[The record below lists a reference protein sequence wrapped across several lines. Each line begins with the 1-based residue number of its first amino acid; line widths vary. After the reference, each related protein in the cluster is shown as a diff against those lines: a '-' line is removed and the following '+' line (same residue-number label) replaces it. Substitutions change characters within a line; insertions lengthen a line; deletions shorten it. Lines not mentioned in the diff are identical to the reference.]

1 MSNFPKGGVSG
12 SIENICN
19 VLQMRKEK
27 TKILEKNGIIYAQVM
42 EEDQANEQQGQLY
55 ELEFA

>member
-1 MSNFPKGGVSG
+1 MYYRW
-12 SIENICN
+12 E
-19 VLQMRKEK
+19 KEK

-42 EEDQANEQQGQLY
+42 EEDQANERQGQLY